1 MSKQSSKKN
10 YQAVEGPEKRFVIV
24 VQKSSFHD
32 RQNHPLPDTK
42 FKKLNLITKF
52 ESRALGKAAKLED
65 SFHSTLCIV
74 IEHETVL
81 L

>member
-1 MSKQSSKKN
+1 MECD
-10 YQAVEGPEKRFVIV
+10 YQDVEGPEKRFVIV

-32 RQNHPLPDTK
+32 RRPTMNHPLPGTK
-42 FKKLNLITKF
+42 FNKLNLITKF
-52 ESRALGKAAKLED
+52 ESRALGKAAKLDD